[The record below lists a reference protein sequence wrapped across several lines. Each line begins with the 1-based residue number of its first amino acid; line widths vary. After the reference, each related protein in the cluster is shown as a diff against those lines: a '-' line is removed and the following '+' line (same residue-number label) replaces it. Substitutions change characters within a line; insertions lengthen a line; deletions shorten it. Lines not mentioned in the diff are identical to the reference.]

1 MCSTSESERPLFD
14 VAEELRR
21 KLDPLDDGHPAPL
34 ETIEP
39 ITARCVEVR
48 DWLEDDDGEQ

>member
-1 MCSTSESERPLFD
+1 MCSTSESERSLFD

-34 ETIEP
+34 ERIEP
-39 ITARCVEVR
+39 ITVRCVEIA
-48 DWLEDDDGEQ
+48 DWEDEDEG